1 MTKLVHV
8 AVGVIKNTNNQILIA
23 KRADDAH
30 QGGLWEF
37 PGGKIENGESV
48 LDALKREFKEE
59 VDININDAE
68 PLMEIKHDY
77 GDKAVLLDI
86 YLSKDFSGIATG
98 VEGQIIEWVGIDKL
112 DSYSFPEANK
122 AIIKKLQGLH

>member
-1 MTKLVHV
+1 MKVVHV
-8 AVGVIKNTNNQILIA
+8 AVGVIKSTDNKILIA

-37 PGGKIENGESV
+37 PGGKVEQGEAV

-59 VDININDAE
+59 VNLEIYNAE

-77 GDKAVLLDI
+77 GDKIVLLDI
-86 YLSKDFSGIATG
+86 WLSKDFSGTASG
-98 VEGQIIEWVGIDKL
+98 VEGQQVLWVDIDSLNDYK
-112 DSYSFPEANK
+112 FPEANK
-122 AIIKKLQGLH
+122 KIIEKLQILPR